1 MRAEVRNGMPAAEVT
16 ALTGARWTK
25 SSLSAPTG
33 GNCVEVAFLPDGQ
46 VAVRNSRQPA
56 GPALVF
62 TAPEWAA
69 FIGGAGAG
77 EFG

>member
-1 MRAEVRNGMPAAEVT
+1 MRSEVRNGMPAAELT
-16 ALTGARWTK
+16 ALTGAPWVK
-25 SSLSAPTG
+25 SSRSAPTG
-33 GNCVEVAFLPDGQ
+33 GNCVEVAFLPGGQ
-46 VAVRNSRQPA
+46 VAVRNSRQPG